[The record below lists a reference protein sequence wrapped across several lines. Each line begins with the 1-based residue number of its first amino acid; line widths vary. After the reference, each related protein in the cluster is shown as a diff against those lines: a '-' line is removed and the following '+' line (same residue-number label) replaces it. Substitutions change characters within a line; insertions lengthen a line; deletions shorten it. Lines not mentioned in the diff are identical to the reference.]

1 MGARRQDFLAKI
13 KDSYVFAGVT
23 LLSVVLLLAFSNF
36 AAGLFV
42 KDPPAASNASA
53 AAQKRQR
60 EATVDQFI
68 QRHGIA
74 TLRNAYPGMSDEA
87 IHQLLMATGVVGNR
101 YYPYVEFIQ
110 APYVA
115 PDMLSTPEGYRIIGQ
130 DQASWPPPKTGKTV
144 FVFGGSTTLGSGVM
158 NQQTIPAYLQRWLRA
173 NFGNDVNVYNFG
185 TGSHYSTQEVLFFFD
200 WLRKGGGRIW
210 LSSSTA

>member
-13 KDSYVFAGVT
+13 KDSYVFTGIT

-36 AAGLFV
+36 VAGLFV
-42 KDPPAASNASA
+42 KAPPAASNESA

-87 IHQLLMATGVVGNR
+87 IHQLLIATGIVGNR

-158 NQQTIPAYLQRWLRA
+158 NQQTIQPICRD
-173 NFGNDVNVYNFG
+173 GC
-185 TGSHYSTQEVLFFFD
+185 
-200 WLRKGGGRIW
+200 GRISATTSTSTI
-210 LSSSTA
+210 LVRVPTTRRKKSCFSSIGYARE